1 MEERKRFYLAGATIG
16 LGILSLL
23 AASATLWR
31 TGRADWA
38 LQGLAIAIAATVVTS
53 ALMLRG
59 YRSLRT
65 GLPLEDEMSRRLR
78 MDAGG
83 WTLWLSMYVWLGALL
98 FQEHL
103 TKDEMIGL
111 GLGATAVIFA
121 VAYAVLGRKGG
132 AEQ

>member
-1 MEERKRFYLAGATIG
+1 
-16 LGILSLL
+16 L

-31 TGRADWA
+31 TGRTDWA